1 MEKKKKKKAEV
12 LLLSVS
18 TVWTDLSLNCPN
30 TKKYEEAE
38 V

>member
-1 MEKKKKKKAEV
+1 MEKKKKAEG

-18 TVWTDLSLNCPN
+18 TVWTDLSLSCPN
-30 TKKYEEAE
+30 TKKYEEVE